1 MQPFDLPASALD
13 GLDVSACRDALRDAG
28 KLDNPTL
35 GHLAGTPSDGEIFVL
50 DVGDAIGIGS
60 RWNCLVAYAK
70 YSGLD
75 ITGPVQTTSEE
86 DAPVW
91 ELRLSSYGTDC
102 GPIGSAPEQEQMFER
117 ASIALQELAGDQVI
131 GLAQWIAKQDV
142 VLLGEA
148 PLPSKASKR
157 PQWGERRPVDLVPL
171 APPAAWLL
179 DEKRTGPQKI
189 RRKAALEALQEPRG
203 LRFECE
209 SAQNIATPGAWRM
222 TVTLM
227 DGQSH
232 ANHHDLLAALLMGL
246 DVSHLTPYPDDVAHR
261 FLVSEA
267 TRRAMRRLGYIEL
280 RDFDPAGMIRL
291 RTSLPEFSEAVT
303 GEKAPKAAR
312 LSEQQKVDWPP
323 TELSDQP
330 VVIVMDLARL
340 AMDVEPEYERVVRR
354 DILMAAGRYWVAER
368 SRSDRPWK
376 VRKHPQL
383 VRPARLK
390 PAPHEG
396 HSDQAEL
403 ELQS

>member
-35 GHLAGTPSDGEIFVL
+35 GHLAGTPPDGEIFVL

-70 YSGLD
+70 YSGLEV
-75 ITGPVQTTSEE
+75 TGPVQTTSEE

-102 GPIGSAPEQEQMFER
+102 GPLGSAPDKEQMFER
-117 ASIALQELAGDQVI
+117 ACIALQELAGDQVL
-131 GLAQWIAKQDV
+131 GLQPWIAKQDV
-142 VLLGEA
+142 VLLGEPRPGA
-148 PLPSKASKR
+148 KASKR
-157 PQWGERRPVDLVPL
+157 PQWGERRPVDLAPL
-171 APPAAWLL
+171 APPAAWLQ
-179 DEKRTGPQKI
+179 DQKRVGPQKV
-189 RRKAALEALQEPRG
+189 RRKAALDALQEPRG
-203 LRFECE
+203 LQFE
-209 SAQNIATPGAWRM
+209 SDAAQSIATPGAWRL
-222 TVTLM
+222 TVTVM

-280 RDFDPAGMIRL
+280 RDFEPSSIVRL

-312 LSEQQKVDWPP
+312 QCEPQKVEWPP
-323 TELSDQP
+323 SQLHDQA

-368 SRSDRPWK
+368 SRTDRPWR
-376 VRKHPQL
+376 VRKHPQV
-383 VRPARLK
+383 VRPARAQ
-390 PAPHEG
+390 PAPAEG
-396 HSDQAEL
+396 HADPAEL